1 MIKVCYN
8 NLWVSRL
15 QKKRKNELME
25 LVLKKG
31 SAFDGIIYRIIQN
44 GYLDKVINKITDERV
59 KTPTTSITKKGYL
72 TGNEQF
78 LDILNSFIAYFD
90 RIFTP
95 VMYKE
100 ACVSFVLEKE
110 TPKFLLSKKYCH
122 DNDNLDEFILE
133 YKRLMVNNVSN
144 TLSAIYKY
152 LDKKVMK
159 EFKLEPLMNI
169 NDDVV
174 VDRLLRFMI
183 AMVWSNVDEYAIISL
198 FSSIKIALNK
208 VKPNRKEEKS
218 KVIKNMNG
226 VINHYAMHYSI
237 MIENYKKKKK
247 YINKIVKY

>member
-1 MIKVCYN
+1 MD
-8 NLWVSRL
+8 
-15 QKKRKNELME
+15 

-31 SAFDGIIYRIIQN
+31 SAINGILYKIIQN
-44 GYLDKVINKITDERV
+44 GYLDKVINKITDDKV
-59 KTPTTSITKKGYL
+59 ITPTTSITKKGYL

-78 LDILNSFIAYFD
+78 LDILNSFVIYFD

-122 DNDNLDEFILE
+122 DNDNLEDFIKE
-133 YKRLMVNNVSN
+133 YKRLMVNNVAN
-144 TLSAIYKY
+144 TLPAIYDY
-152 LDKKVMK
+152 LDQKVMN

-169 NDDVV
+169 NDDEVV
-174 VDRLLRFMI
+174 ERILRFMI
-183 AMVWSNVDEYAIISL
+183 AMSWSNVDEYAVISL
-198 FSSIKIALNK
+198 FSRIKVALNK
-208 VKPNRKEEKS
+208 VKPSKKNDNKEA
-218 KVIKNMNG
+218 VIKNMNG
-226 VINHYAMHYSI
+226 VVNHYAMHYSI

>member
-1 MIKVCYN
+1 MCYN
-8 NLWVSRL
+8 KSWVRKL
-15 QKKRKNELME
+15 QKNRKEDLMN

-31 SAFDGIIYRIIQN
+31 SAINGILYKIIQN
-44 GYLDKVINKITDERV
+44 GYLDKVINKITDDKV
-59 KTPTTSITKKGYL
+59 ITPTTSITKKGYL

-78 LDILNSFIAYFD
+78 LDILNSFVIYFD

-110 TPKFLLSKKYCH
+110 TPKFLSSKKYCH
-122 DNDNLDEFILE
+122 DNDNLEDFIKE
-133 YKRLMVNNVSN
+133 YKRLMVNNVAN
-144 TLSAIYKY
+144 TLPAIYDY
-152 LDKKVMK
+152 LDPKVMK

-174 VDRLLRFMI
+174 VERLLRFMI
-183 AMVWSNVDEYAIISL
+183 AMSWSNVDEYAIISL
-198 FSSIKIALNK
+198 FSSIKVALNK
-208 VKPNRKEEKS
+208 VKPSKKNDNKEE
-218 KVIKNMNG
+218 VIKNMNG

-237 MIENYKKKKK
+237 MIENYKKKRK